1 MVTIKPLE
9 TEDEIRSKAYVH
21 WQAWKE
27 TYTGLIDQK
36 FLDSR
41 TVEMSEKIAFR
52 AYENGYPTILAKD
65 GNRVIGFADYGPCRN
80 EDLSDAGEVYAIY
93 ILKAYYG
100 QGVGHALM
108 RKALEALKQYRQV
121 AVWVLEGNARAIRF
135 YTRCG
140 FRFDGKKQEL
150 ALGTPV
156 TEARMVLNGRFKA
169 FSKGNDGSVRLCGL

>member
-1 MVTIKPLE
+1 MVMIKPLE
-9 TEDEIRSKAYVH
+9 TEEEIKGKAFVH

-36 FLDSR
+36 YLDSR
-41 TVEMSEKIAFR
+41 TLEMSERIAFR
-52 AYENGYPTILAKD
+52 AFENGYPTILAKD
-65 GNRVIGFADYGPCRN
+65 GNRVIGFADYGACRN
-80 EDLSDAGEVYAIY
+80 ENLLDAGEVYAIY

-100 QGVGHALM
+100 QGVGSALM
-108 RKALEALKQYRQV
+108 RTSLEALKQYRQV

-140 FRFDGKKQEL
+140 FRFDGQKREL

-156 TEARMVLNGRFKA
+156 TEARMVLKTVTET
-169 FSKGNDGSVRLCGL
+169 DQL

>member
-1 MVTIKPLE
+1 MNL
-9 TEDEIRSKAYVH
+9 RRLNRYGKAYVH

-27 TYTGLIDQK
+27 TYAGPIDQA
-36 FLDSR
+36 FLNSR
-41 TVEMSEKIAFR
+41 TLEMSEKIAFR
-52 AYENGYPTILAKD
+52 AFENGYPTILAKD

-80 EDLSDAGEVYAIY
+80 EDISDAGEVYAIY

-108 RKALEALKQYRQV
+108 RTALEALKQYRQV

-150 ALGTPV
+150 ALGTSV
-156 TEARMVLNGRFKA
+156 SEVRMILN
-169 FSKGNDGSVRLCGL
+169 NDMI